1 MGKDR
6 ELEIVSLGKDR
17 PKDRPKDRQ
26 EYIKEKIRK
35 YGENW
40 REHIK
45 VGVSSENKPPIE
57 RERPQKTRAGD
68 LLQGGGAELRGGG
81 RAVMKKGGRAK

>member
-1 MGKDR
+1 MGKPEDKSKPEDR
-6 ELEIVSLGKDR
+6 K
-17 PKDRPKDRQ
+17 

-45 VGVSSENKPPIE
+45 GGVFKHKSPIIIK
-57 RERPQKTRAGD
+57 RERPQRTQTYK
-68 LLQGGGAELRGGG
+68 GGGLAGMRRFNRGGK
-81 RAVMKKGGRAK
+81 V

>member
-6 ELEIVSLGKDR
+6 ELEIVSLG
-17 PKDRPKDRQ
+17 KDRPKDRQ